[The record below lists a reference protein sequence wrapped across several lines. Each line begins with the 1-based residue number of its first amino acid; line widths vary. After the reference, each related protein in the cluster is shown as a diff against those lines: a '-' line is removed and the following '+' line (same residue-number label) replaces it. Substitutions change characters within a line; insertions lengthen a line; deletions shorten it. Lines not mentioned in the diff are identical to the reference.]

1 MKIYEV
7 SFETLAETHLN
18 LSQLTRAKIDG
29 QNLKQIK
36 SFEPGKM
43 FSLNNFE
50 TIRPN
55 LSQLWNIF
63 LVQKW

>member
-1 MKIYEV
+1 
-7 SFETLAETHLN
+7 
-18 LSQLTRAKIDG
+18 
-29 QNLKQIK
+29 
-36 SFEPGKM
+36 M